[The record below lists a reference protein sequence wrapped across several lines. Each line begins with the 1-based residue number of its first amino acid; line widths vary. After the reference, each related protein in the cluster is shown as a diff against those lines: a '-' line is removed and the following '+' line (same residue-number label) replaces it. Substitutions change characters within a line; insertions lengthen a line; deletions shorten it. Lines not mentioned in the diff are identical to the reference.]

1 VSITVVPEQPTS
13 ERPIP
18 APRSGQLSWASSSL
32 RGPRRHQ
39 ADATAA
45 FRSPRTGRRAFAVAD
60 GVGDSEE
67 AAFAAALAA
76 DHAVRVAALEGRAA
90 AGVAAAGD
98 VLRATGE
105 LATGDAALVVAL
117 EPGGGTRAWEIAW
130 VGDCRALA
138 QDGHGVQRRLTRD
151 HTVAAAMRATGL
163 RPARRLDHVL
173 MTSVRTAKHS
183 EVGVTRAE
191 SPAALLLVSDGV
203 HRTLP
208 PHELTGGHDL
218 RDPLDRHG
226 RGPADPRLWA
236 PALTTAAID
245 AGGRD
250 NATALVIVCAGSA
263 RM

>member
-1 VSITVVPEQPTS
+1 MSITITPEQPTAS
-13 ERPIP
+13 RPIP
-18 APRSGQLSWASSSL
+18 VPRTGELSWASSSL

-76 DHAVRVAALEGRAA
+76 DHAVRVAALEGRATT
-90 AGVAAAGD
+90 GVAAAGD
-98 VLRATGE
+98 VLRATGD
-105 LATGDAALVVAL
+105 LAAGDAALVVAL

-138 QDGHGVQRRLTRD
+138 QDGHGVLRRLTRD
-151 HTVAAAMRATGL
+151 HTVAAAMRASGL

-183 EVGVTRAE
+183 EIGVTRAE

-208 PHELTGGHDL
+208 PHALTGVLDL
-218 RDPLDRHG
+218 RDLRDLRDRHAA
-226 RGPADPRLWA
+226 GPADPRVWA
-236 PALTTAAID
+236 PALTTAAVD
-245 AGGRD
+245 AGGTD
-250 NATALVIVCAGSA
+250 NATALVITT
-263 RM
+263 